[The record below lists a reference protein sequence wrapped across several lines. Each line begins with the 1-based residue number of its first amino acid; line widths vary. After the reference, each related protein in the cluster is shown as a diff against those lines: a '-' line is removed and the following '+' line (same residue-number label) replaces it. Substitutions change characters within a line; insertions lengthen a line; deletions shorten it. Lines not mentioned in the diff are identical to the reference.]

1 MRFVGN
7 GDNNMET
14 NLIEVRNLEMHFQ
27 QKSAKALSFRKNML
41 KAVDN
46 VSFQIAKGE
55 TFGLVGESGSGK
67 STVGKCILRH
77 YNLTGGKILFHGTD
91 IGAMD
96 EKKLLPFR
104 SKMQSVFQDPYSSLD
119 PTKTIGAVLREPME
133 IHHMFSRAEQNERA
147 LELLNLVGLKKE
159 DREKYPAEFSG
170 GQRQRI
176 AIARALTINPEFV
189 LCDEPV
195 SALDV
200 SLQAQI
206 VALLQQMQAKMGL
219 TYLFISHQLHLVRKI
234 CNHIGVMYLGNMLEI
249 TSADQLFS
257 HPLHPYT
264 QMLLSSI
271 LEPDP
276 HTNCLDRKIP
286 DMGLHTRPK
295 QGCKYCSR
303 CPKAKG
309 CCHETAPALREIEP
323 GHFVACYLYE

>member
-1 MRFVGN
+1 
-7 GDNNMET
+7 MET
-14 NLIEVRNLEMHFQ
+14 NLIEVQNLEMYFQ
-27 QKSAKALSFRKNML
+27 QKSAKTFSFRKNML

-67 STVGKCILRH
+67 STVGKCILRN
-77 YNLTGGKILFHGTD
+77 YDLTGGKILFDGTD
-91 IGAMD
+91 IGAMK

-104 SKMQSVFQDPYSSLD
+104 RKMQSIFQDPYSSLD
-119 PTKTIGAVLREPME
+119 PTKTIGAILREPME
-133 IHHMFSRAEQNERA
+133 IHRMFSKSEQKDRA
-147 LELLNLVGLKKE
+147 LELVNLVGLKKE
-159 DREKYPAEFSG
+159 DMEKYPAEFSG

-219 TYLFISHQLHLVRKI
+219 TYLFISHQLHLVQKI
-234 CNHIGVMYLGNMLEI
+234 CSHIGVMYLGNMLEI

-264 QMLLSSI
+264 QMLMSSI

-276 HTNCLDRKIP
+276 HINCLDRNIP
-286 DMGLHTRPK
+286 DMGLHARPR
-295 QGCKYCSR
+295 QGCKILQPL
-303 CPKAKG
+303 PKG
-309 CCHETAPALREIEP
+309 EELLP
-323 GHFVACYLYE
+323 